1 LIEEEGGKKMDIQS
15 SRIIGIIGALLM
27 VLGIIPSVG
36 GIIMLLGLILVLVA
50 LKGYA
55 DTYKESS
62 IFNNALYSI
71 IFILIGAVVTIV
83 ILLYAA
89 VGFAASLGINNLM
102 DLASWQQIDWQEAVN
117 FDTIQSF
124 LVPVILA
131 LIVLVAFVIFA
142 GFYFKKAMNTLSEKT
157 KVNLFHTTGTVFFV
171 GAILTII
178 AIGLFIIY
186 VSFILLLI
194 SFYESKPLEQTPPPQ

>member
-1 LIEEEGGKKMDIQS
+1 MDIQS
-15 SRIIGIIGALLM
+15 SRMIGIIGALLM

-83 ILLYAA
+83 ILLYVA
-89 VGFAASLGINNLM
+89 VGFAASLGINNFM

-157 KVNLFHTTGTVFFV
+157 KVKLFHTTGTVFFV

-178 AIGLFIIY
+178 AIGVFIIY

>member
-1 LIEEEGGKKMDIQS
+1 M
-15 SRIIGIIGALLM
+15 IGIIGALLM

-71 IFILIGAVVTIV
+71 IFIIIGAVVTIV

-89 VGFAASLGINNLM
+89 VGLAASLGINNLM

-157 KVNLFHTTGTVFFV
+157 KVHLFHTTGTVFFV